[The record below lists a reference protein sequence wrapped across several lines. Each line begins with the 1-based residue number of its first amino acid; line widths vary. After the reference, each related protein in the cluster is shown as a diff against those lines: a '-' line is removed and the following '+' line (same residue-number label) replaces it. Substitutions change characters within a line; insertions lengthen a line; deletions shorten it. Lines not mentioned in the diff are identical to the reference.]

1 MSDLYK
7 VSGKMI
13 KVDETTLTTDAQ
25 GALETIRAT
34 NNEAIAGTDTN
45 KALTPASG
53 KALVDDVINTR
64 LTNAVI
70 YRGEWAITTSTTDYS
85 GLDSFKPIK
94 IGDYF
99 RITGTGTAT
108 IEGVEYNPQD
118 SIVFKQNVAVGTT
131 ITKSMFDHND
141 HTDASDTVYLNA
153 TQTLTNKTLSASSNT
168 ISNLTTSNLASGVL
182 KTAMSGTPSD
192 TAILSEKAV
201 SDAITAS
208 SPHVD
213 DVTIE
218 KYKAQVGDE
227 YDTLRVK
234 DGGIGISK
242 INPSAL
248 TTLSGETNTTIPTYA
263 KVGDMIEN
271 AHIEATYAGEIVQ
284 VSKTFTTSGN
294 HVEFTEQCQ
303 TKAYI
308 SVYQD
313 RIYVYPSEYTL
324 DNDGMGIT
332 FTQNIAAG
340 TVVEVNYF
348 RGIPNSKVDELIAA
362 AETVNPDNYAVVD
375 LSNLSST
382 GEAHFQAP
390 ITGAASTITSSDLTA
405 SKALVSD
412 ANGKI
417 STSSVT
423 STELGYVSGVTSA
436 IQTQLSNKASTD
448 LSNSPYTTN
457 RILEIP
463 QDIKLE
469 LNNGTLTLKAG
480 SKVYVPNGANN
491 FDVYTTSQDY
501 TADTSAYSGFYVIS
515 VTRSNGTINGV
526 TAIQN
531 CISGTTAP
539 TSPTALQGWYDTT
552 NNIIKR
558 YSGGSEQ
565 TLVRFSF
572 PLCSITSDGTNITSI
587 DQIFNGFGYIGS
599 TVFVLPGVKVQT
611 TFERNADGT
620 YKSEIW
626 SIQSVLTNTRSS
638 SGTNLQWYVQKK
650 ISDGTTA
657 VNAILHYYS
666 SSTIPSTGPTFSLIW
681 CEEDGGWY
689 STGSTG
695 TATKLTNYYFLKV
708 FSSDADS
715 TGKISNFKTCS
726 VDSVVNNNASNF
738 SAAGRS
744 YLSGMGMPS
753 SNYEEWTLGA
763 SGATYTA
770 PANGW
775 VTISKAV
782 ASDAQYVTLINSTSG
797 LNIDCFP
804 NQSPATCRLFIPT
817 KKGDALVVSY
827 NATGSTNFFRFVYA
841 EGEN

>member
-53 KALVDDVINTR
+53 KALVDDVVNAR
-64 LTNAVI
+64 LTNALI

-85 GLDSFKPIK
+85 GLNSFRPIK
-94 IGDYF
+94 AGDYF
-99 RITGTGTAT
+99 RITGTGPAT
-108 IEGVEYNPQD
+108 IDGVEYNPQD
-118 SIVFKQNVAVGTT
+118 SIIFKQAVSATTT
-131 ITKSMFDHND
+131 ITNSMFDHLD
-141 HTDASDTVYLNA
+141 HTDSSDTVYLNE
-153 TQTLTNKTLSASSNT
+153 TQTLTNKTLSASDNT

-218 KYKAQVGDE
+218 KYKAQAGDD

-242 INPSAL
+242 IAPSAL

-263 KVGDMIEN
+263 KVDNMIAN
-271 AHIEATYAGEIVQ
+271 AQIEATYAGEIVQ
-284 VSKTFTTSGN
+284 VSKTFATTGN

-313 RIYVYPSEYTL
+313 RVYVYPSEYTL

-332 FTQNIAAG
+332 FTQNIASG

-362 AETVNPDNYAVVD
+362 AETVNPDNYAEVD
-375 LSNLSST
+375 LSNLSAT

-390 ITGAASTITSSDLTA
+390 ITGAATSITSSDLTA

-412 ANGKI
+412 ANGKVAA
-417 STSSVT
+417 SSIT

-436 IQTQLSNKASTD
+436 IQTQINGKANTD

-463 QDIKLE
+463 QNIKLE
-469 LNNGTLTLKAG
+469 LNNGTLTLKSG
-480 SKVYVPNGANN
+480 SKVYVPNGAGV
-491 FDVYTTSQDY
+491 FDEIVLSSNLTFSSQLN
-501 TADTSAYSGFYVIS
+501 DTRLYVIN
-515 VTRSNGTINGV
+515 RNGL
-526 TAIQN
+526 
-531 CISGTTAP
+531 TTARLPASLCFSGDTVP
-539 TSPTALQGWYDTT
+539 TSFGQYGLWYDTA
-552 NNIIKR
+552 NNVVKYTENSGSTWTSG
-558 YSGGSEQ
+558 YSLPAFIATGDGSS
-565 TLVRFSF
+565 V
-572 PLCSITSDGTNITSI
+572 TSI
-587 DQIFNGFGYIGS
+587 DQVFNGFGYIGS
-599 TVFVLPGVKVQT
+599 TVFVLPGVKVQCPDGRNENGYLKTIIESVT
-611 TFERNADGT
+611 TI
-620 YKSEIW
+620 K
-626 SIQSVLTNTRSS
+626 TRTVSS
-638 SGTNLQWYVQKK
+638 SESGVKS
-650 ISDGTTA
+650 I
-657 VNAILHYYS
+657 IL
-666 SSTIPSTGPTFSLIW
+666 SSTSVFLNSISNQIFDVS
-681 CEEDGGWY
+681 D
-689 STGSTG
+689 
-695 TATKLTNYYFLKV
+695 NYYKYNGSKQTEIVSLGQVYIESGRIITF
-708 FSSDADS
+708 
-715 TGKISNFKTCS
+715 TPYI
-726 VDSVVNNNASNF
+726 VDSVANSNM
-738 SAAGRS
+738 SNISSAGRS
-744 YLSGMGMPS
+744 FISDMSCPS
-753 SNYEEWTLGA
+753 TTYEDWTLL
-763 SGATYTA
+763 ATNNDYDI

-775 VTISKAV
+775 LTLVKQSSALGQYIVLFENTNTALASYGILWSSSSSQNIGVTV
-782 ASDAQYVTLINSTSG
+782 RV
-797 LNIDCFP
+797 
-804 NQSPATCRLFIPT
+804 R
-817 KKGDALVVSY
+817 KGQKIRVSY
-827 NATGSTNFFRFVYA
+827 TTGGATQYFRFFYDV
-841 EGEN
+841 GEV